1 MWKAAAGGGTKH
13 TNVHALCPTGDGSN
27 AAAQAWAGRYIVTS
41 MLTGVVSTFGAC
53 QTFFVMVNSLL
64 SGVAGNAAGVTD
76 VSLARGCDQFSVP

>member
-1 MWKAAAGGGTKH
+1 
-13 TNVHALCPTGDGSN
+13 
-27 AAAQAWAGRYIVTS
+27 

-64 SGVAGNAAGVTD
+64 NGVAGNAAGVTD